1 MADKDYILKEKKI
14 IAKMPQTE
22 KDNNL
27 CWNMKGYDI
36 YEQKGIQRAKGI
48 FRKMHLGSS
57 TWICNGSFCNK
68 IALNS
73 QKQTS
78 IT

>member
-27 CWNMKGYDI
+27 CRNMVMTL

-48 FRKMHLGSS
+48 FRKMYLGSS
-57 TWICNGSFCNK
+57 IWICNGSFCNK